1 MQWAEQF
8 EIIKEKA
15 WEILAKRKKT
25 PSLAQL
31 DELLE
36 ITRGKSRAWDKGQRP
51 SADDLEKIARV
62 LGFAP
67 SWLLLRE
74 GAPFAKEQTPT
85 RDKKHPETELGK
97 QLAEIEAALRRVGA
111 SDEEIRKAMIAHVG
125 AGKRLEDQ
133 DAAQQEPAKASTATS

>member
-8 EIIKEKA
+8 EIIKERA
-15 WEILAKRKKT
+15 WEFLAKRKKT

-74 GAPFAKEQTPT
+74 GPPFTNEQP
-85 RDKKHPETELGK
+85 RAQGKNHLETELGK

-111 SDEEIRKAMIAHVG
+111 SDAEIRDALILHISSPHSSS
-125 AGKRLEDQ
+125 AGEQNR
-133 DAAQQEPAKASTATS
+133 AKQA